1 MSNHSELSN
10 HKVEENLLA
19 AQQKHFREFG
29 RDNGRETLIR
39 RVGRVKCPTPVTRNL
54 IKCALNIKIDPQI
67 DFQTTSDRIEGEKKL
82 RESEYDSSSVVFF
95 VCDGD
100 PILLTSSFILTQHNT
115 HESFLLAGA
124 KAAL

>member
-67 DFQTTSDRIEGEKKL
+67 DFQTTSDRIEGEKKTL

-95 VCDGD
+95 CV
-100 PILLTSSFILTQHNT
+100 
-115 HESFLLAGA
+115 
-124 KAAL
+124 